1 MPSPQSWSGFL
12 GSRYI
17 LHQLSGGQ
25 RRISAA
31 AVDQLIKRSAAAPPS
46 PPPFVHA
53 SLTGT
58 SILRAH
64 LGQCCEP
71 LLSGADLF
79 EERHDAA
86 RTVERRLEAIHLYG
100 VDLMST
106 RDCLAY
112 FKAYQPTK
120 VEWLDDSSC
129 EDVKSPTPLWDM
141 WCTACWSAPG

>member
-1 MPSPQSWSGFL
+1 M
-12 GSRYI
+12 
-17 LHQLSGGQ
+17 
-25 RRISAA
+25 
-31 AVDQLIKRSAAAPPS
+31 K
-46 PPPFVHA
+46 
-53 SLTGT
+53 
-58 SILRAH
+58 
-64 LGQCCEP
+64 P

-86 RTVERRLEAIHLYG
+86 RAVERRLEAIHLYG

-129 EDVKSPTPLWDM
+129 EDVECNSPLWNL
-141 WCTACWSAPG
+141 WRAAC

>member
-1 MPSPQSWSGFL
+1 M
-12 GSRYI
+12 
-17 LHQLSGGQ
+17 
-25 RRISAA
+25 
-31 AVDQLIKRSAAAPPS
+31 K
-46 PPPFVHA
+46 
-53 SLTGT
+53 T
-58 SILRAH
+58 
-64 LGQCCEP
+64 

-129 EDVKSPTPLWDM
+129 EDVKRNTPL
-141 WCTACWSAPG
+141 